1 MKLQILQV
9 GPLAVCCYL
18 AWDEHSGSA
27 VLVDPGGNA
36 GQIREMLEQS
46 ELRLRHI
53 FLTHLHYDHIGAV
66 DALRGPE
73 VSVWV
78 CPAELAGDLSLSQ
91 GKMDLKLPLR
101 HYDEGD
107 TVTVDGMR
115 FEVLRTPGH
124 TPGSVCL
131 RCGDVLFTGD
141 TLFAG
146 SCGRTDFPG
155 GDHGAMMASLRRLAE
170 MDGAL
175 LVLSGH
181 SAPSTIGREREH
193 NPFVREALQ

>member
-18 AWDEHSGSA
+18 VWDETTGNA

-36 GQIREMLEQS
+36 GQIREMLEQM
-46 ELRLRHI
+46 ELKLRHI
-53 FLTHLHYDHIGAV
+53 FITHLHYDHIGGV
-66 DALRGPE
+66 DALRDEG
-73 VSVWV
+73 VYVWV
-78 CPAELAGDLSLSQ
+78 CPAELKGDLSLSQ

-101 HYDEGD
+101 HYDEGS
-107 TVTVDGMR
+107 TVTMDSLT
-115 FEVLRTPGH
+115 FEVMRTPGH
-124 TPGSVCL
+124 SPGSVCI
-131 RCGDVLFTGD
+131 RCGELLFTGD

-155 GDHGAMMASLRRLAE
+155 GSKKEMMASLRRLAE
-170 MDGAL
+170 MDGEL

-181 SAPSTIGREREH
+181 SAPSTIALERED
-193 NPFVREALQ
+193 NPFVLEALK